1 MSPDKTGP
9 LNHNEPSEMETA
21 RQLRDDKRSEP
32 TSAAEENSPKTKK
45 PSAPEL
51 ENTAPDSDYLQDA
64 DGLTSDYDDDT
75 STEAQ
80 LNAVKLR
87 REKTYL
93 KNQQQNLD
101 LRRKIA
107 GHSTWAVAIQMVLTN
122 LIFIIYMFAVS
133 FRPESEVMIA
143 WMSSTVVQIVG
154 IALVVAKG
162 IFPQRSGSRMQDEEG
177 DIS

>member
-1 MSPDKTGP
+1 MSPDKNGP
-9 LNHNEPSEMETA
+9 LNHNEPAEMDAA
-21 RQLRDDKRSEP
+21 RELRDYKRSEP
-32 TSAAEENSPKTKK
+32 TGTVEEDSPKNKK

-51 ENTAPDSDYLQDA
+51 ENAALNSDYLQEA

-80 LNAVKLR
+80 LNVVKLR

-107 GHSTWAVAIQMVLTN
+107 EVSIWAVGLQMLITN
-122 LIFIIYMFAVS
+122 VTFIVYMCAVS
-133 FRPESEVMIA
+133 LKPEPEVMIS
-143 WMSSTVVQIVG
+143 WMGSTVVQIVG

-177 DIS
+177 DIG

>member
-1 MSPDKTGP
+1 MSPDKQGP
-9 LNHNEPSEMETA
+9 LNHNEPSEMDAA
-21 RQLRDDKRSEP
+21 RKLRDYENLEP
-32 TSAAEENSPKTKK
+32 TGAGEENSPKAKK
-45 PSAPEL
+45 PSDPEL
-51 ENTAPDSDYLQDA
+51 ENTAPDSDCPQDA
-64 DGLTSDYDDDT
+64 DGVTSDYDDDT
-75 STEAQ
+75 STDAQ

-87 REKTYL
+87 REETYL

-107 GHSTWAVAIQMVLTN
+107 DASIWAVGLQMALTN
-122 LIFIIYMFAVS
+122 GIFIRYMCAAAFK
-133 FRPESEVMIA
+133 PEPEVMIS
-143 WMSSTVVQIVG
+143 WMGSTVVQIVG